1 MSFPPPSPDD
11 FKIEDMLD
19 IEEIIPTESTYRVT
33 GLTPEENVVILEK
46 RWEGIMGRGIWEK
59 HAFLI

>member
-11 FKIEDMLD
+11 FMIED

-33 GLTPEENVVILEK
+33 GLSPEEKGVILEK
-46 RWEGIMGRGIWEK
+46 RWEGTPYSMVAE
-59 HAFLI
+59 A